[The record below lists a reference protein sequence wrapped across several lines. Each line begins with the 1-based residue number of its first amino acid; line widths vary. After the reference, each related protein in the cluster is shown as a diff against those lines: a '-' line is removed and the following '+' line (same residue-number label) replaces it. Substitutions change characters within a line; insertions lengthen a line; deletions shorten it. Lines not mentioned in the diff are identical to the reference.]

1 MHDGTD
7 ELPIDSDSSVPDAPV
22 HRAASSEGGPRRPTV
37 RRRRWDIVLVIAAGG
52 AIGGAARYGLNQW
65 WPAHPGEFPW
75 ATFTENVLGC
85 LLIGAL
91 MVYLLEVIA
100 PRRYARPFLAIGV
113 LGGFTTF
120 STYAADTAGLVRDGQ
135 SPLAL
140 VYLFGTLIV
149 ALLATWTGLTVA
161 RSAAAV
167 THPRT
172 RRSSP

>member
-1 MHDGTD
+1 VHDDTD
-7 ELPIDSDSSVPDAPV
+7 ALPIDPDNAEPDAPV
-22 HRAASSEGGPRRPTV
+22 QQPTARANRPRPRRA
-37 RRRRWDIVLVIAAGG
+37 RRWDIVLVIAVGG
-52 AIGGAARYGLNQW
+52 AIGGSARFGLNQL
-65 WPAHPGEFPW
+65 WPTHPGAFPW

-100 PRRYARPFLAIGV
+100 PHRYARPFLAIGI

-120 STYAADTAGLVRDGQ
+120 STYAADTAGLLRTGDA
-135 SPLAL
+135 PLAL
-140 VYLFGTLIV
+140 VYFFGTLIV
-149 ALLATWTGLTVA
+149 ALVATWTGLALA

-172 RRSSP
+172 RRSTP